1 MSSCRGNREQALVSP
16 AGANRDNEGV
26 LEGVKGRKGGW
37 GGTQTFLS
45 QHPLLLYSPSAPLP
59 PLHQT
64 PSPLPSPP
72 CPSHAPQF
80 LLPFFP
86 WFHFKQL
93 FSISAAP
100 VALISTTTGP
110 IFSSLS
116 LSLFHHL
123 SICTFLLQS
132 IFASLLKPRPLFHP
146 FIPSSIHPYSTSRW
160 IENKVLKQLSKW
172 KKRHRDKEIKFE
184 GLARAKERRGAGK
197 TGGTFKSILVFVR
210 LYFSAALCLV
220 LLLYYYFSVPLLL
233 NTHSCSGREP
243 SSGRHFRLF
252 SLAQSSLSSSL
263 SLSPPLSSCP
273 GHFAGKTSS

>member
-1 MSSCRGNREQALVSP
+1 MGGGDKPLSLPASFAPVLTVRSSS
-16 AGANRDNEGV
+16 
-26 LEGVKGRKGGW
+26 
-37 GGTQTFLS
+37 S
-45 QHPLLLYSPSAPLP
+45 SPSNPF
-59 PLHQT
+59 
-64 PSPLPSPP
+64 PSPP

-80 LLPFFP
+80 LLLFFP
-86 WFHFKQL
+86 RFHFKQL

-146 FIPSSIHPYSTSRW
+146 SIASSIHPYSTSRW

-184 GLARAKERRGAGK
+184 GLARAKER
-197 TGGTFKSILVFVR
+197 GGGGGRDMGGHSNQ
-210 LYFSAALCLV
+210 YLCLSGCIF
-220 LLLYYYFSVPLLL
+220 LLPCV
-233 NTHSCSGREP
+233 
-243 SSGRHFRLF
+243 
-252 SLAQSSLSSSL
+252 
-263 SLSPPLSSCP
+263 
-273 GHFAGKTSS
+273 